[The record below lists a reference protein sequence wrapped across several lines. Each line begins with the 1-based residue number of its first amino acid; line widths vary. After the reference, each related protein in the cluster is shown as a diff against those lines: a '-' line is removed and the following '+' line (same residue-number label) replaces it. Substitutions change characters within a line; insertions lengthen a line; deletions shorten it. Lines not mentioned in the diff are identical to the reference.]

1 MSRYRFS
8 FFLIALINCDG
19 VLPVSAIA
27 PVTALAIKSGTPNY
41 LSSVFKKEM
50 GMAVAEYIR
59 AQKLSEVKRLL
70 TETDYSLSEIALSLG
85 YSSQSYF
92 QNQFKAEFGITP
104 IQYKTAD

>member
-19 VLPVSAIA
+19 I
-27 PVTALAIKSGTPNY
+27 
-41 LSSVFKKEM
+41 
-50 GMAVAEYIR
+50 
-59 AQKLSEVKRLL
+59 
-70 TETDYSLSEIALSLG
+70 SLSEIALSLG

-104 IQYKTAD
+104 IPV